1 MGLSGFELFIIL
13 LVVVLL
19 FGSGKISGLLGDLAQ
34 GLKTFKRTMSEPD
47 AKPPAASSPAQ
58 LPRKRKRRDSKPTL
72 EPR

>member
-1 MGLSGFELFIIL
+1 MGLSGFEIFIIL

-47 AKPPAASSPAQ
+47 VEPPAASLSAKP
-58 LPRKRKRRDSKPTL
+58 PRKRKVQRSKPAQ
-72 EPR
+72 EAS